1 MSAGDDESFVCNGSW
16 GTVRYAVQANG
27 KMLADEFIRGLEV
40 RDQRKLAVRFVRMAE
55 DGQIRNPEQFK
66 KVVDDIFE
74 FKSFQ
79 IRIGCFQ
86 VGRTWFLTHGFV
98 KKQAKWPKPEIERAR
113 RIRKEHLERQ
123 S

>member
-1 MSAGDDESFVCNGSW
+1 MSVGDDNSLVFRGAW
-16 GTVRYAVQANG
+16 GAVRYATQANG
-27 KMLADEFIRGLEV
+27 KMLADEFIGDLDDS
-40 RDQRKLAVRFVRMAE
+40 DQRKLGALFERMAE
-55 DGQIRNPEQFK
+55 HGQIRNEVKFK
-66 KVVDDIFE
+66 KVFGHIFE

-113 RIRKEHLERQ
+113 RIQMEHLQR
-123 S
+123 